1 MKKQCQN
8 RRDNRRFRSG
18 LATMQRKVRGMVCGL
33 LLILLPLSGFAQYV
47 KIRFD
52 VHDKIT
58 LDYMVPFEFSLIPLS
73 GTQKLVGACVLNITG
88 VEKMQVLVTLSSS
101 DSLRN
106 MQGSVIPFGVQLA
119 YRNDGKSQP
128 PEIDSGREVSFALS
142 EGNRIADNSISRKP
156 NAYIFIRGSTDL
168 LQNENSAYIHNIKEK
183 KQNSGT
189 RNYKG
194 NTPPEDERTTYVG
207 DIYLKV
213 EYN

>member
-1 MKKQCQN
+1 
-8 RRDNRRFRSG
+8 
-18 LATMQRKVRGMVCGL
+18 MQRKVWGMVCGL

-106 MQGSVIPFGVQLA
+106 MQGSEIPFGVKLA

-128 PEIDSGREVSFALS
+128 PEIDSGREASFALS
-142 EGNRIADNSISRKP
+142 EGDRIADNSISRKP

-183 KQNSGT
+183 KQNSAT

>member
-1 MKKQCQN
+1 MKKLS
-8 RRDNRRFRSG
+8 RYKRFNRRFWHVS
-18 LATMQRKVRGMVCGL
+18 ATVQHRICGMVCGL
-33 LLILLPLSGFAQYV
+33 FLVLLPLSSFAQYV

-58 LDYMVPFEFSLIPLS
+58 LDYMVPFEFSLMPVS
-73 GTQKLVGACVLNITG
+73 GTQKLVGACVFNITG

-106 MQGSVIPFGVQLA
+106 MQGRAIPFGVQLA
-119 YRNDGKSQP
+119 YRNDGKSLP
-128 PEIDSGREVSFALS
+128 PEIDSGNEVTFALS
-142 EGNRIADNSISRKP
+142 ESDRIADNSISRKP

-194 NTPPEDERTTYVG
+194 NTPPEDEKTTYVG